1 MWGVGRDNDG
11 VRGSGVSILIEPVVV
26 GSGECCP
33 CSYERV
39 GNSAWMIV
47 GGKASGVCRLS
58 RG

>member
-1 MWGVGRDNDG
+1 MDNDG
-11 VRGSGVSILIEPVVV
+11 VRSSGVSILIEPVVV